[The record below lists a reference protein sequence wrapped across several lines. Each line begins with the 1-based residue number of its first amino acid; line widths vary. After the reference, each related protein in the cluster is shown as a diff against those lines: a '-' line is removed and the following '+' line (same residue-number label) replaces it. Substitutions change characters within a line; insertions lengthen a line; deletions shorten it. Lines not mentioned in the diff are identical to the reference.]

1 MILLVMYQLVI
12 QDMASTI
19 RGQMMPLWKTL
30 VQRPYAA
37 TRATGLPPGGGV
49 HGVAV
54 VDVVLQHPRA
64 DVGDLGF
71 HDLVVLKLLW
81 RTLLKLLL
89 LMLLVL
95 PVFLHLTHVTRY
107 V

>member
-30 VQRPYAA
+30 VQRPDTAA
-37 TRATGLPPGGGV
+37 RATGLPPGGGV
-49 HGVAV
+49 HGIAV
-54 VDVVLQHPRA
+54 VDIVLQHPRA

-89 LMLLVL
+89 LVLLVL

>member
-19 RGQMMPLWKTL
+19 RGQMMALWKTL

-37 TRATGLPPGGGV
+37 TRATGLPTRGGV

-54 VDVVLQHPRA
+54 VDVVL
-64 DVGDLGF
+64 
-71 HDLVVLKLLW
+71 
-81 RTLLKLLL
+81 
-89 LMLLVL
+89 
-95 PVFLHLTHVTRY
+95 
-107 V
+107 